1 MRTLLIVFLISL
13 FMTQSKPYTI
23 DFGKDKKGKKWQV
36 INDGVMGGLSE
47 GNAKL
52 TENSILFKGE
62 VSLDNNGGFSSL
74 RRVFSSKDLSAF
86 DEVKIRYKSS
96 GISLAFT
103 IAVSQRWYV
112 PNYKMSLPSTSSEWK
127 TATMKLTDFRKHYI
141 GKPMNETLKKEVLS
155 DIVRIGFI
163 TDEKKYGDFEFE
175 IDYIEFN

>member
-36 INDGVMGGLSE
+36 VNDVVMGGLSE

-74 RRVFSSKDLSAF
+74 RRSFRSKNLSAF

-112 PNYKMSLPSTSSEWK
+112 PNYKISLPSTSSEWK
-127 TATMKLTDFRKHYI
+127 TV
-141 GKPMNETLKKEVLS
+141 TLSLLILEN
-155 DIVRIGFI
+155 I
-163 TDEKKYGDFEFE
+163 TLE
-175 IDYIEFN
+175 NQ